1 MKHVKRPTQLNA
13 TFVKT
18 IRRPGRYGDGR
29 GGHGLSLLVKPTK
42 TDRLSKTWAQRLRI
56 NGRAVNIGLGSYPVV
71 TLAEARKKAL
81 ANRRV
86 VAQGG
91 DPRGGGIPTFE
102 AASEH
107 VIDVFRASWKPGGGS
122 EKQWRSSMRA
132 YVFPRIGRKRVDKR
146 VDKINTADVMGVLLA
161 DDLWNQKRET
171 ARRVRQ
177 RIGAVMKWAVAQGYR
192 EDNPAGDAI
201 GAALPKN
208 GGRRKHFK
216 AIPHA
221 DVSDAL
227 AKVRDSRAWTGTKL
241 AIHFMVYTATRPG
254 ETRLATWDEIDFETA
269 TWTIPGR
276 RMKGGREH
284 RVPLSP
290 EALRVLEEAHSI
302 RDKTG
307 LLFPSVTGKAMVNV
321 TMTKLLRERSIP
333 AVSHGFRSSFRVWC
347 GDTGVA
353 REVAEAALAHVVRN
367 KVEAAYARG
376 TMFERRKS
384 VMADWCRYLTA

>member
-1 MKHVKRPTQLNA
+1 MKRPKQLNA

-42 TDRLSKTWAQRLRI
+42 TDRLSKTWAQRLKI

-102 AASEH
+102 DASER
-107 VIDVFRASWKPGGGS
+107 VINVFRASWRPGGGS
-122 EKQWRSSMRA
+122 EKQWRSSMRRYA
-132 YVFPRIGRKRVDKR
+132 FPRVGRKRVDR
-146 VDKINTADVMGVLLA
+146 INTADVMGVLLA

-177 RIGAVMKWAVAQGYR
+177 RIGQVMKWAVAQGYR

-216 AIPHA
+216 ALPHA
-221 DVSDAL
+221 EVAGAL
-227 AKVRDSRAWTGTKL
+227 AKVRSSRAWTGTKL
-241 AIHFMVYTATRPG
+241 AIHFMVYTASRPG
-254 ETRLATWDEIDFETA
+254 ETRLATWDEIDLETA
-269 TWTIPGR
+269 TWTIPGQ

-290 EALRVLEEAHSI
+290 QALQVLTEALDI
-302 RDKTG
+302 RDATG
-307 LLFPSVTGKAMVNV
+307 LIFPSVTGRAMVNV
-321 TMTKLLRERSIP
+321 TMTKLLRELGIA

-353 REVAEAALAHVVRN
+353 REVAEAALAHVVRDQ
-367 KVEAAYARG
+367 VERAYARG
-376 TMFERRKS
+376 SMIARRRR
-384 VMADWCRYLTA
+384 VMKRWADYIARGDDG

>member
-1 MKHVKRPTQLNA
+1 MKRPKQLNA

-56 NGRAVNIGLGSYPVV
+56 NGRTVNIGLGSFPVV

-102 AASEH
+102 DASER
-107 VIDVFRASWKPGGGS
+107 VINVFRASWKPGGGS
-122 EKQWRSSMRA
+122 EKQWRSSMRR
-132 YVFPRIGRKRVDKR
+132 YVFPRIGRKR

-161 DDLWNQKRET
+161 DDFWNQKRET

-177 RIGAVMKWAVAQGYR
+177 RIGQVMKWGRGPGLSGRQPGWPTR
-192 EDNPAGDAI
+192 F

-216 AIPHA
+216 ALPHA
-221 DVSDAL
+221 EVASAL
-227 AKVRDSRAWTGTKL
+227 AKVRRSRAWTGTKL

-254 ETRLATWDEIDFETA
+254 ETRLATWDEIDLETA
-269 TWTIPGR
+269 TWTIPGK

-290 EALRVLEEAHSI
+290 QALGGPHRSTGHSGRHGPHLPVGNWPGDGERHHDQAAPATRHFCGFAWLPKLVSGLVRRHRGRPRGCRGRVGSRAY
-302 RDKTG
+302 G
-307 LLFPSVTGKAMVNV
+307 
-321 TMTKLLRERSIP
+321 TKLSGLMP
-333 AVSHGFRSSFRVWC
+333 
-347 GDTGVA
+347 
-353 REVAEAALAHVVRN
+353 
-367 KVEAAYARG
+367 RG
-376 TMFERRKS
+376 TMFKRRRR
-384 VMADWCRYLTA
+384 VMDDWAGYLTS

>member
-1 MKHVKRPTQLNA
+1 M
-13 TFVKT
+13 
-18 IRRPGRYGDGR
+18 
-29 GGHGLSLLVKPTK
+29 
-42 TDRLSKTWAQRLRI
+42 RI

-102 AASEH
+102 DASER
-107 VIDVFRASWKPGGGS
+107 VIDVFRASWRPGGGS
-122 EKQWRSSMRA
+122 EKQWRSSMRR
-132 YVFPRIGRKRVDKR
+132 YVFPRIGRKRVDR
-146 VDKINTADVMGVLLA
+146 INTADVMGVLLA
-161 DDLWNQKRET
+161 GDLWNQKRET

-177 RIGAVMKWAVAQGYR
+177 RIGQVMKWAVAQGYR

-201 GAALPKN
+201 GVALPKN

-216 AIPHA
+216 ALPHA
-221 DVSDAL
+221 EVASAL
-227 AKVRDSRAWTGTKL
+227 AKVRNSRAWTGTKL

-254 ETRLATWDEIDFETA
+254 ETRLATWDEIDFETS
-269 TWTIPGR
+269 TWTIPGQ

-284 RVPLSP
+284 RVPLSQQ
-290 EALRVLEEAHSI
+290 ALRVLTEALDI
-302 RDKTG
+302 RDATG
-307 LLFPSVTGKAMVNV
+307 LIFPSVTGRAMVNV
-321 TMTKLLRERSIP
+321 TMTKLLRELGIA
-333 AVSHGFRSSFRVWC
+333 AVSHGFRSNFRVWC

-376 TMFERRKS
+376 TMFARRKA
-384 VMADWCRYLTA
+384 VMEDWGKYLV